1 RRGAARRAGPARR
14 RAAALRPAR
23 RAADRIARCP
33 PHRLTADLVV
43 AFPRRRVRLTERST
57 MTSVDAITATG
68 LQSRSTVPPST
79 QKKTLDSEV
88 FLKLLVT
95 QLSNQDPSSPMNT
108 NEMIAQTTQLASMEQ
123 LTQLTTMTSESFALS
138 MRHTAAVLMGR
149 EAQYTDADGVTQ
161 TGTVTAVSF
170 AGPVPQVTIG
180 GRSVPLDALSG
191 LTLSS

>member
-1 RRGAARRAGPARR
+1 
-14 RAAALRPAR
+14 
-23 RAADRIARCP
+23 
-33 PHRLTADLVV
+33 
-43 AFPRRRVRLTERST
+43 
-57 MTSVDAITATG
+57 MTSIDPITATG
-68 LQSRSTVPPST
+68 LQSGSTVSPTT

-138 MRHTAAVLMGR
+138 MRHTAAALMGR

-161 TGTVTAVSF
+161 SGTVTSVSF
-170 AGPVPQVTIG
+170 AGPVPVVTVG
-180 GRSVPLDALSG
+180 GQTVPLDSLSG